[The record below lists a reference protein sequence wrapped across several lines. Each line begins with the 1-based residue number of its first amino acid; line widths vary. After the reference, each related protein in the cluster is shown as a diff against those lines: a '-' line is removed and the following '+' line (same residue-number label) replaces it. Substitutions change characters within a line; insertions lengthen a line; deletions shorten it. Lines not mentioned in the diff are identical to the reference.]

1 MSKIYQKM
9 YLQDKKR
16 SKGVLGGFM
25 RGVILR
31 SFYSESQ
38 LLSGKRAGFTLIEL
52 LVVVLIIGILAAVA
66 LPHYQR
72 AAVKADVAKI
82 LPWFDTIRKGRTMY
96 LLEGGIANC
105 MDLGRYMLAAGVQAD
120 TRCGSGTSPICS
132 NTTGSGCDSHLYIT
146 DEDVISTYN
155 GHAVYKYDKHGYH
168 FTLRMLA
175 KEKPFLQE
183 EHGVVYCAP
192 IKSGGY
198 NPAQKD
204 HDICKMLS
212 GNAPMIRCGLGL
224 DGCYAMN

>member
-1 MSKIYQKM
+1 MGKIYQKI
-9 YLQDKKR
+9 YLQHKNR
-16 SKGVLGGFM
+16 SEGVLGGFM
-25 RGVILR
+25 HNVILR
-31 SFYSESQ
+31 TFYSESQ
-38 LLSGKRAGFTLIEL
+38 SLSGKRAGFTLIEL

-66 LPHYQR
+66 LPQYQR
-72 AAVKADVAKI
+72 AVVKADVAKI

-96 LLEGGIANC
+96 LLEGGKPNC

-132 NTTGSGCDSHLYIT
+132 NTNSWCDSNLYIT
-146 DEDVISTYN
+146 NEDVISTYN
-155 GHAVYKYDKHGYH
+155 GHAAYTYNKHGYH
-168 FTLRMLA
+168 FRLTMLA
-175 KEKPFLQE
+175 AEKPVLQE

-192 IKSGGY
+192 LKSGGY